1 MLKRVGLSALLC
13 LCLVMGGCWDAND
26 IEDMTIPTAASY
38 DIDHTGGQSTLRR
51 YLITTLNPNLIPD
64 APKKYRIEAISGQTI
79 GEIRSNRH
87 FQSPRPY
94 VVGMIQVNVFS
105 KEVAGLGLRST
116 TDILYRSPAISN
128 ALMLAVATGRGD
140 EIIKTRSENY
150 QDVGYL
156 LIDLLHNAKKN
167 NFMVSTT
174 LHELARCIFTPGRN
188 PVMPALQ
195 TDGKNIIH
203 AGTAIFKRD
212 RLIDI
217 IDEHET
223 RSLVLL
229 RGIEAHGYIKYVLE
243 REGNVADVGTI
254 FAKNSRK
261 VEVTRQGDQFT
272 FNIKI
277 LLQGPLVE
285 RFTNQPLLADP
296 QALTEI
302 ENQIATDIRQEAEAF
317 IEKMQNDYQID
328 CIDISKYALA
338 HWRQELT
345 PVIDKDF
352 IDKADIKVQVKVKI
366 INTGDLD

>member
-1 MLKRVGLSALLC
+1 MFKRVGLLAVLC
-13 LCLVMGGCWDAND
+13 LCFVIAGCWDAND

-38 DIDHTGGQSTLRR
+38 DIAPAGGQSTLRT
-51 YLITTLNPNLIPD
+51 YTITTLNPNLIPEP
-64 APKKYRIEAISGQTI
+64 PKKYRIESISGQTI
-79 GEIRSNRH
+79 GEIRNNRH
-87 FQSPRPY
+87 FESPRPY
-94 VVGMIQVNVFS
+94 VVGMIQVAVFS
-105 KEVAGLGLRST
+105 KQVAGLGLRSP
-116 TDILYRSPAISN
+116 TDILYRSPNISN
-128 ALMLAVATGRGD
+128 ALMLAVATGRGE
-140 EIIKTRSENY
+140 EILKTRSEDY

-156 LIDLLHNAKKN
+156 LMDLLHNAKKN

-174 LHELARCIFTPGRN
+174 LHEMARCIFTPGRN
-188 PVMPALQ
+188 PILPALK
-195 TDGKNIIH
+195 TDGKNIKH
-203 AGTAIFKRD
+203 AGTAIFKKD

-217 IDEHET
+217 IDERET

-254 FAKNSRK
+254 FATNRRK
-261 VEVTRQGDQFT
+261 VEVTRQGGQFS

-277 LLQGPLVE
+277 NLQGPLVE
-285 RFTNQPLLADP
+285 RFNNQLLIDNP

>member
-1 MLKRVGLSALLC
+1 MFKRVGLLALLS
-13 LCLVMGGCWDAND
+13 LCFVIGGCWDAND

-38 DIDHTGGQSTLRR
+38 DIVPAGGQSTLRN
-51 YLITTLNPNLIPD
+51 YKITTLNPNLIPD
-64 APKKYRIEAISGQTI
+64 APKKYRVETILGQTI
-79 GEIRSNRH
+79 GEVRSNRH

-94 VVGMIQVNVFS
+94 VVGLAQVNVFS
-105 KEVAGLGLRST
+105 KEVASVGLYPA
-116 TDILYRSPAISN
+116 TDILYRSPGISN
-128 ALMLAVATGRGD
+128 ALMLAVAVGQGE
-140 EIIKTRSENY
+140 EIINTRSENY

-156 LIDLLHNAKKN
+156 LIDLLRNAKKN

-174 LHELARCIFTPGRN
+174 LHELVRCIFTPGRN
-188 PVMPALQ
+188 PVMPALK
-195 TDGKNIIH
+195 TDGKNVKH

-229 RGIEAHGYIKYVLE
+229 RGINAHGYIKYVIE

-254 FAKNSRK
+254 FAANSRK
-261 VEVTRQGDQFT
+261 VDVIRQDDKFT

-277 LLQGPLVE
+277 NLQGPLVE
-285 RFTNQPLLADP
+285 RFNKQSLIEDP

-302 ENQIATDIRQEAEAF
+302 EDQIEKDIRQETEAF
-317 IEKMQNDYQID
+317 IEKMQNNYQID

-338 HWRQELT
+338 RWRKELT

-352 IDKADIKVQVKVKI
+352 IDKADIRVEVKVKI
-366 INTGDLD
+366 TNTGDID